1 MSEVEGEAYHK
12 RQLELVIKE
21 RKVLQE
27 RLEALE
33 RENRD
38 LRRSV
43 FELSVRRSATAAAS
57 GTLDLSSLYGAVDA
71 FVVGGAVDGVADR
84 SPRGVDTDAADA
96 LRRSTLESGTGT
108 APAPLGLSASSGDR
122 SGTTTPG
129 EALASP
135 TAGTA
140 RANTGRDAGVAFR
153 FNLSGHAA
161 AVYALAWSRCGRLL
175 ASGSFD
181 RSIRVWEVERAVGA
195 QCVLTDAH
203 SVSVSDLCWPA
214 ESRSLLSTGFDH
226 CVREWDVSG
235 SSGAGDGSAHGKLVH
250 EWDVKVG
257 LLQCLALDDGDD
269 RVIYAGS
276 TARAVYRI
284 DRRTAQPHL
293 FTGGSNSSSSS
304 STSQGSSPST
314 KASGT
319 PVAELLGRGSD
330 GDGAVD
336 APLGMVNTL
345 ASPEPHWLI
354 VGDSNGIIRFYD
366 VRRPEAAVQWHR
378 IGDEG
383 KPIAHLQVARSGR
396 YLAVNAFDDVLR
408 LYDRGVLVR
417 RSRNS
422 TISPQ
427 LNELRA
433 LRGHRNGNMPL
444 RCSMYEGERWA
455 GGVERAGDAAGNAA
469 TSAVVAGNS
478 GGGNGGD
485 YHHTTDV
492 ARADAFAA
500 AERHD
505 AVATTDADAAS
516 NTRSRPPRSW
526 SRPLLSQNAWPLDAS
541 LTVACASADARIY
554 LYDCGLA
561 QGELVQV
568 LEGHAQRVYA
578 VAFHPQDPILASC
591 SADGTVK
598 VWA

>member
-1 MSEVEGEAYHK
+1 MSEAEGEAYYK

-57 GTLDLSSLYGAVDA
+57 GTLDLSVLDGAVDA
-71 FVVGGAVDGVADR
+71 VVVGSAVDGVADR
-84 SPRGVDTDAADA
+84 SPRGVDTGVADA
-96 LRRSTLESGTGT
+96 LRRSTLESGTGA
-108 APAPLGLSASSGDR
+108 APASLGLSASSGDR

-135 TAGTA
+135 TSGTA
-140 RANTGRDAGVAFR
+140 RANTGGDAGVTFR

-161 AVYALAWSRCGRLL
+161 AVYAVAWSRCGRLL

-181 RSIRVWEVERAVGA
+181 RSIRVWEVERAAGA

-250 EWDVKVG
+250 EWDVKGG
-257 LLQCLALDDGDD
+257 LLQCLALDGGDD
-269 RVIYAGS
+269 QVMYAGS

-293 FTGGSNSSSSS
+293 FTGGSNSSNSS
-304 STSQGSSPST
+304 STSQGSSPSA
-314 KASGT
+314 KVSGT

-330 GDGAVD
+330 GGGAAD

-354 VGDSNGIIRFYD
+354 VGDSNGIVRFYD
-366 VRRPEAAVQWHR
+366 VRRPEAAMQWHR

-408 LYDRGVLVR
+408 LYDRGALVR

-422 TISPQ
+422 TVSPQ

-444 RCSMYEGERWA
+444 RCSMHEGERWA
-455 GGVERAGDAAGNAA
+455 GGVERVGDTVGNA
-469 TSAVVAGNS
+469 TTGAVVAGN
-478 GGGNGGD
+478 GGGGGGD
-485 YHHTTDV
+485 HHHTIDA
-492 ARADAFAA
+492 ARADALAVT
-500 AERHD
+500 ERHD
-505 AVATTDADAAS
+505 AAATTDADTAS
-516 NTRSRPPRSW
+516 NTHSRPPRSW
-526 SRPLLSQNAWPLDAS
+526 SRPLPPQNAWPLDAS

-561 QGELVQV
+561 QGERVQV

-578 VAFHPQDPILASC
+578 VAFHPHDPILASC